1 LSSNK
6 TGTKFIVDAN
16 AGKLARWLRM
26 LGYDTLFVND
36 IDDDE
41 LVSIGLKEH
50 RLIITKDT
58 QVMLRRAVTSG
69 KVKALLVT
77 QDDPKAQFRQLV
89 DTLKLNRGKQFT
101 RCLECN
107 ALLVPRGRDEV
118 EGLVPPYVF
127 QTQTQ
132 YYQCPECQRVYWRAT
147 HWQHMIQE
155 LDTLLG
161 QTSEAQNKPAGE
173 A

>member
-1 LSSNK
+1 LSSNEARA
-6 TGTKFIVDAN
+6 KFIVDAN
-16 AGKLARWLRM
+16 AGKLARWLKM
-26 LGYDTLFVND
+26 LGYDTLFYND

-41 LVSIGLKEH
+41 LVAIGLKER

-58 QVMLRRAVTSG
+58 QIMLRRVVSSG

-89 DTLKLNRGKQFT
+89 DTLKLNREKQFT

-107 ALLVPRGRDEV
+107 VLLVHRGKDEV
-118 EGLVPPYVF
+118 AGLVPPYVF

-147 HWQHMIQE
+147 HWQHMTQE
-155 LDTLLG
+155 LNTLLG
-161 QTSEAQNKPAGE
+161 QTSETQSKLASE